1 MDNFTPEEIL
11 QFNDIN
17 KALNRGD
24 LTRVNELFNLIDR
37 NHNGT
42 IEASEIKL
50 MMEHML
56 GESAP
61 DEEVADII
69 RELDTNK
76 NGVVDINEFIYLMKD
91 KYGSD

>member
-1 MDNFTPEEIL
+1 MDNFTPEEIQ

-17 KALNRGD
+17 KALERGD

-42 IEASEIKL
+42 IESSEIKL

-56 GESAP
+56 GESAS
-61 DEEVADII
+61 DEEVAGII
-69 RELDTNK
+69 LELDTNK
-76 NGVVDINEFIYLMKD
+76 NGVIDINEFIYLMKD
-91 KYGSD
+91 KYGSN